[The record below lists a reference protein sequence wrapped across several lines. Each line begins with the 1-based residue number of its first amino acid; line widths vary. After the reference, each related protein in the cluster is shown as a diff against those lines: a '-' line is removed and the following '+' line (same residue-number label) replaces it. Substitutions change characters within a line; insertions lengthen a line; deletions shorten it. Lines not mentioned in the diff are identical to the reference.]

1 LVVEV
6 EKLLNEDYK
15 NAGPNFSSRALGF
28 FVLGVVLIFI
38 GIIVMVVAS
47 FIFGGSGNVG
57 GVILIGPIPI
67 VFGVGSESWLL
78 IAIGILITVFS
89 VVLYWFSNKR
99 LKRNSN

>member
-6 EKLLNEDYK
+6 EKLQNEDYT
-15 NAGPNFSSRALGF
+15 NPGPSFSSRALGF
-28 FVLGVVLIFI
+28 FLLGVVLIFI
-38 GIIVMVVAS
+38 GIIVMVVVS

-67 VFGVGSESWLL
+67 VFGAGSESWLL

-99 LKRNSN
+99 FKINSN